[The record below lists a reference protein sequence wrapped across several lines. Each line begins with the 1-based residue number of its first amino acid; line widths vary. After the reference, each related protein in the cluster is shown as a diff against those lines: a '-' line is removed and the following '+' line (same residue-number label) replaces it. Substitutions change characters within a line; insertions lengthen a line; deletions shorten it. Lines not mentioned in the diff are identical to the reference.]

1 MISET
6 SIYHHIYILSILYI
20 LYICYYIYIIVNYG
34 LVYEWQIYLFVIVFM
49 GLYKHICP
57 LGPLK
62 ITRCRFGPI
71 HLVTGLRLRAVGKYG
86 GHV

>member
-1 MISET
+1 M
-6 SIYHHIYILSILYI
+6 LLYI
-20 LYICYYIYIIVNYG
+20 YIYIIVNYG